1 MIHAV
6 PDLARNVAVQ
16 FDALFRQDALLARRL
31 NEAQQRL
38 QAANDRLWWG
48 AHPDGLA
55 ALYGED
61 PGAVDIAFAEHH
73 SEVLGAP
80 DPLAAVQQVHWQIHS
95 ALNAYQSAA
104 EERRQLAANIGELIR
119 QLVDALALAG
129 WSEQEARDASVHQLA
144 GNQPAIPRRN

>member
-6 PDLARNVAVQ
+6 PDLARNIAVQ
-16 FDALFRQDALLARRL
+16 LDALFRQDALLARRL
-31 NEAQQRL
+31 NEAHQRL

-48 AHPDGLA
+48 LHPDGLA

-61 PGAVDIAFAEHH
+61 PGAVDIAFAEHR

-104 EERRQLAANIGELIR
+104 EERRQLAANIGELIQ

-129 WSEQEARDASVHQLA
+129 WSEQEARDANIQQLA
-144 GNQPAIPRRN
+144 GNQPGIPRRN